1 VIPEIDF
8 TQHVQDD
15 GTTVSTVERVVKDVQ
30 APAFHK
36 PTDEQFFSRE
46 DPTKPDIA
54 FLKNH
59 FYREGRLTDDQGELR
74 FYKDGVEVSKQQRFQ
89 AGLLLSC

>member
-1 VIPEIDF
+1 MSI
-8 TQHVQDD
+8 
-15 GTTVSTVERVVKDVQ
+15 
-30 APAFHK
+30 

-59 FYREGRLTDDQGELR
+59 FYREGRVSEEHAMYVLDKATELLR
-74 FYKDGVEVSKQQRFQ
+74 AEPNLLYVDAPVTGTPQHPFNG
-89 AGLLLSC
+89 GLGS